1 MRAIARCIPR
11 GGGCGAR
18 GVRVLSVSP
27 GLVMTEMGKIE
38 GEAGAQVAAGSALGR
53 AAQPIELARV
63 MAFLASPDAS
73 YVTGVDVLV
82 DGGTVAAMQCA

>member
-1 MRAIARCIPR
+1 
-11 GGGCGAR
+11 
-18 GVRVLSVSP
+18 
-27 GLVMTEMGKIE
+27 MTEMGKME
-38 GEAGAQVAAGSALGR
+38 GEAGERVAAGSALGR
-53 AAQPIELARV
+53 AVQPTELARV

>member
-1 MRAIARCIPR
+1 VILRDAYLEGAVAELAA
-11 GGGCGAR
+11 CG
-18 GVRVLSVSP
+18 VLSVSP
-27 GLVMTEMGKIE
+27 GLVMTEMGKME
-38 GEAGAQVAAGSALGR
+38 GEAGEQVAAGSALGR

-73 YVTGVDVLV
+73 YMTGVDVLV